1 MLNLNIAADLKAACV
16 SDAALTTLSDKV
28 LLVSSKQL
36 SKILGKKNKGAVTKK
51 EWIEFFIIGAIS
63 LTVIG
68 LYSGWPNP

>member
-1 MLNLNIAADLKAACV
+1 MSLAAPASV
-16 SDAALTTLSDKV
+16 SVVLTERREDMK
-28 LLVSSKQL
+28 KR
-36 SKILGKKNKGAVTKK
+36 KKRKKKKNKGAVTKK